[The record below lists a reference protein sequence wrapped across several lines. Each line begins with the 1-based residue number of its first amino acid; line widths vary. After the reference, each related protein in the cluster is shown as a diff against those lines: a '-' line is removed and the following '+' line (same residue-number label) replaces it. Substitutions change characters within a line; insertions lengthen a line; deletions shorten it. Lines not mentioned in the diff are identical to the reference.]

1 MLDRAGLTNL
11 IKLYVNKRN
20 LKGKRRI
27 KLSNHTM
34 NINEIGVAARQEAP
48 QQQLGQQRE
57 LIRHFTKTAPV
68 QIATKQQQIATT

>member
-1 MLDRAGLTNL
+1 
-11 IKLYVNKRN
+11 
-20 LKGKRRI
+20 
-27 KLSNHTM
+27 M